1 LLRNLSFKII
11 NALPG
16 ILITLVIG
24 IFYINK
30 GYTSY
35 DDTLTLHFVKLSHSD
50 NPIWLTKDLHTLL
63 YNFLLYLIEWIVP
76 LDLRKIHFINLILSL
91 ASVLVFYEIA
101 RDQITKRVISNIVTA
116 IYGALG
122 IIIIYGVQGRSY
134 ALFILMSLISTYY
147 LLKYSKD
154 EGKLNKYLLSS
165 VALMYSHLIGSLLVF
180 IQMICL
186 LVFEKIGFRK
196 LFKILFIYV
205 LALVPIAAL
214 LLYYYD
220 IGNLGEIYSW
230 VEQPSFYKTYSWFKK
245 FSLDN
250 KINLYTHLIM
260 IGTSGFQILRS
271 KNEREKTLIVYLFSW
286 MLIPPIILYFKS
298 ILLFSVYLTRSYYSS
313 IIPFTLLTGYG
324 ANLIYK
330 KMKNKVWKTIL
341 LLMMGYLCISQAHES
356 GKRPQIYNLIID
368 QEVIN
373 TKDRKEIYYYPNN
386 FALNIAALKAP
397 HCIGKK
403 FYNECLESENIF
415 SLEKLMELKK
425 KETIYIFKDDKD
437 KNREIEKM
445 IKQAEVIE
453 YDDISRL
460 YKIKL
465 GPQKEP
471 YKN

>member
-1 LLRNLSFKII
+1 
-11 NALPG
+11 
-16 ILITLVIG
+16 
-24 IFYINK
+24 
-30 GYTSY
+30 
-35 DDTLTLHFVKLSHSD
+35 
-50 NPIWLTKDLHTLL
+50 
-63 YNFLLYLIEWIVP
+63 
-76 LDLRKIHFINLILSL
+76 
-91 ASVLVFYEIA
+91 
-101 RDQITKRVISNIVTA
+101 
-116 IYGALG
+116 
-122 IIIIYGVQGRSY
+122 
-134 ALFILMSLISTYY
+134 
-147 LLKYSKD
+147 
-154 EGKLNKYLLSS
+154 
-165 VALMYSHLIGSLLVF
+165 
-180 IQMICL
+180 
-186 LVFEKIGFRK
+186 
-196 LFKILFIYV
+196 
-205 LALVPIAAL
+205 
-214 LLYYYD
+214 
-220 IGNLGEIYSW
+220 
-230 VEQPSFYKTYSWFKK
+230 
-245 FSLDN
+245 
-250 KINLYTHLIM
+250 
-260 IGTSGFQILRS
+260 
-271 KNEREKTLIVYLFSW
+271 

-298 ILLFSVYLTRSYYSS
+298 IVLFSVYLTRSYYSS

-324 ANLIYK
+324 ANLLYK

-465 GPQKEP
+465 GPPEGAL
-471 YKN
+471 